1 MKSLYYYNSKKEMQF
16 STCKECDIN
25 SLCRNLR
32 KGVVTN
38 DKEIRRLTNI
48 QKRICGFY
56 SNYKFKPT
64 ENLKR
69 RRF

>member
-1 MKSLYYYNSKKEMQF
+1 MKSLYYNNKKEMPF
-16 STCKECDIN
+16 SPCKECDIN
-25 SLCRNLR
+25 SLCSNLQ
-32 KGVVTN
+32 KGAGNN
-38 DKEIRRLTNI
+38 DEEIRRLTNI

-64 ENLKR
+64 EKLKR